1 MYHTIIVGGGIA
13 GLYTQYKLLKKHNKK
28 HNKKHSKERKNI
40 LLIEKNGILGGRI
53 YTHKVNVKGIKHSME
68 AGAGRFNDNHKL
80 LISLIKELGYSNKI
94 FKIPS
99 KVNVICTK
107 RKWQDN
113 NISKFFPYDYL
124 DSILEH
130 YKLKKNMKNISF
142 DNWLKK
148 NIDKEIIL
156 FLKDIYPYKDIFK
169 TNAYDAL
176 NLYKKDLNINNNF
189 YILGGGL
196 MQITEKLKKEIISMG
211 GVIKLNTELKNIENI
226 EGSYLIKTNKS
237 DYLCSKLI
245 LTGQKPDLLKIKY
258 LKPAKKLIDTVT
270 NSKLCRFYFIFDTK
284 NCTWFKNIKKT
295 ITDSRL
301 SYFIPINYE
310 TGLVMIS
317 YVDECNATYLKKME
331 MESKPKLVN
340 YLLKECEKIFGVK
353 KIPKP
358 IWTKS
363 FYWENG
369 VGNWKVG
376 VDSKLIEK
384 KISKPMRNENIF
396 ICGENYS
403 SESQCWIEG
412 SLKTAENV
420 LKLV

>member
-1 MYHTIIVGGGIA
+1 LH
-13 GLYTQYKLLKKHNKK
+13 KK
-28 HNKKHSKERKNI
+28 
-40 LLIEKNGILGGRI
+40 
-53 YTHKVNVKGIKHSME
+53 
-68 AGAGRFNDNHKL
+68 
-80 LISLIKELGYSNKI
+80 
-94 FKIPS
+94 
-99 KVNVICTK
+99 
-107 RKWQDN
+107 KWQDN
-113 NISKFFPYDYL
+113 NISKFSPYDYL

-237 DYLCSKLI
+237 DYLCEKLI

-270 NSKLCRFYFIFDTK
+270 NATLCRFYFIFDNK

-295 ITDSRL
+295 ITDSKL
-301 SYFIPINYE
+301 SYFIPINS
-310 TGLVMIS
+310 GLLMIS
-317 YVDECNATYLKKME
+317 YVDEHNAKYLKKME

>member
-13 GLYTQYKLLKKHNKK
+13 GLYTQYKLLKKKRS
-28 HNKKHSKERKNI
+28 KHSRKNSSRNSHNI
-40 LLIEKNGILGGRI
+40 LLIEKNNLLGGRI
-53 YTHKVNVKGIKHSME
+53 YTHKVNVKGKTHSME

-80 LISLIKELGYSNKI
+80 LLKLIKEFGYKI
-94 FKIPS
+94 IKIPS
-99 KVNVICTK
+99 KVNVVCTK
-107 RKWQDN
+107 KRWLDN
-113 NISKFFPYDYL
+113 DISKFSPYDYL
-124 DSILEH
+124 DSILGK

-142 DNWLKK
+142 ENWLEK
-148 NIDKEIIL
+148 NIDNEIIL

-169 TNAYDAL
+169 TNAFDAL

-189 YILGGGL
+189 YILSGGL
-196 MQITEKLKKEIISMG
+196 MQLTEKLKKEIISMG

-237 DYLCSKLI
+237 DYLCEKLI
-245 LTGQKPDLLKIKY
+245 LTGQRPDLLKIKY
-258 LKPAKKLIDTVT
+258 LKPAKKLIDTVR
-270 NSKLCRFYFIFDTK
+270 NVNLCRFYFIFDTK
-284 NCTWFKNIKKT
+284 NCSWFKNIKKT
-295 ITDSRL
+295 ITDSKL
-301 SYFIPINYE
+301 AYFIPINYE

-317 YVDECNATYLKKME
+317 YVDEHNARYLKKME
-331 MESKPKLVN
+331 KEGKLVN
-340 YLLKECEKIFGVK
+340 FLLHECEKIFGVK
-353 KIPKP
+353 NIPKP

-363 FYWENG
+363 FFWKCG
-369 VGNWKVG
+369 VGNWNVG

>member
-1 MYHTIIVGGGIA
+1 MGMIYDIIIVGGGMA
-13 GLYTQYKLLKKHNKK
+13 GLYTQYKLLRKYKNK
-28 HNKKHSKERKNI
+28 EI
-40 LLIEKNGILGGRI
+40 LLIERDNRLGGRV
-53 YTHKVNVKGIKHSME
+53 YTHKVTVKGIKHSME
-68 AGAGRFNDNHKL
+68 AGAGRFNDNHKYL
-80 LISLIKELGYSNKI
+80 KKLINELGLSKQI

-99 KVNVICTK
+99 KVNHIVTK
-107 RKWQDN
+107 SKWKKNELSKYSPYDFLDIIIKKNKLTKEMKKMSFSEWLNN
-113 NISKFFPYDYL
+113 NIDHNIVDYL
-124 DSILEH
+124 
-130 YKLKKNMKNISF
+130 KAM
-142 DNWLKK
+142 
-148 NIDKEIIL
+148 
-156 FLKDIYPYKDIFK
+156 YPYKDIFK

-176 NLYKKDLNINNNF
+176 NLYRIDLNISNNF
-189 YILGGGL
+189 YVLGGGL
-196 MQITEKLKKEIISMG
+196 SQLVNGLSKRIKSTG
-211 GVIKLNTELKNIENI
+211 GVIKLNTELKSIDDLEEYYI
-226 EGSYLIKTNKS
+226 VKTNKCN
-237 DYLCSKLI
+237 YFCKNI
-245 LTGQKPDLLKIKY
+245 VLTGQRPDLLKIKY
-258 LKPAKKLIDTVT
+258 LNNLRPLI
-270 NSKLCRFYFIFDTK
+270 NSVRNAPLCRFYFIFDTK
-284 NCTWFKNIKKT
+284 KCSWFKNIKKT
-295 ITDSRL
+295 ITDSKL
-301 SYFIPINYE
+301 SYFIPINS
-310 TGLVMIS
+310 GLLMIS
-317 YVDECNATYLKKME
+317 YVDEHNAKYLKKME

-340 YLLKECEKIFGVK
+340 YLLNECEKMFGIK